1 MAWTVHKPA
10 DCLLGKQHK
19 EEQKKPYKANSAT
32 VAAAATSTVNPQFA
46 ALMAAMANLDQN
58 ERWLAPACMYYML
71 VVCMAGPLDTEQVI
85 ATHLLL
91 HIIPIVICKINQ

>member
-32 VAAAATSTVNPQFA
+32 VADVATSAVNPHFA
-46 ALMAAMANLDQN
+46 ALMATMANLDMN
-58 ERWLAPACMYYML
+58 E
-71 VVCMAGPLDTEQVI
+71 
-85 ATHLLL
+85 
-91 HIIPIVICKINQ
+91 

>member
-1 MAWTVHKPA
+1 MPNKKEQKKDEAWKKGPPKAGESKIGKQVGKYTFNWCEHHMAWTVHKPA
-10 DCLLGKQHK
+10 DCLLGQKHK

-58 ERWLAPACMYYML
+58 E
-71 VVCMAGPLDTEQVI
+71 
-85 ATHLLL
+85 
-91 HIIPIVICKINQ
+91 